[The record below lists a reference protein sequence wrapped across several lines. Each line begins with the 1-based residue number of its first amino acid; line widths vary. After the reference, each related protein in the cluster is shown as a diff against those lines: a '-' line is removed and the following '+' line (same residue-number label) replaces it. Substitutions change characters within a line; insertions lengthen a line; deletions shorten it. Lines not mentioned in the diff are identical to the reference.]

1 MEKRIVIINLVIG
14 IVNSLSIISNFGLK
28 GLNLKNTDMLI
39 DFRQL
44 FPKYGLKFNGVL
56 HIGANVGE
64 EAPIYSELG
73 IKTQIWIEANP
84 DIFLKLKSNISN
96 NPDAEAFNLCI
107 GDENKD
113 TVLHESNNGSQSSSI
128 LDLGTHAVV
137 HPEVKYVRDIPVK
150 MHRIDSLGLDLSNVD
165 LLNIDLQGA
174 ELMAL
179 RGMGDLL
186 RGFKAAYLEVNKEHL
201 YKGCPLVEDLDLF
214 MIGFNFRRVETKW
227 CGNTGWGDALFIN
240 GSFKHA

>member
-1 MEKRIVIINLVIG
+1 
-14 IVNSLSIISNFGLK
+14 
-28 GLNLKNTDMLI
+28 MLI
-39 DFRQL
+39 DFREL

-73 IKTQIWIEANP
+73 INKQIWIEGNP
-84 DIFLKLKSNISN
+84 DIFLKLKHNISG
-96 NPDAEAFNLCI
+96 NPDATALNYLI

-113 TVLHESNNGSQSSSI
+113 TVFHISNNGSQSSSI
-128 LDLGTHAVV
+128 LELGTHAVV
-137 HPEVKYVRDIPVK
+137 HPEVKFVQDIPMK
-150 MHRIDSLGLDLSNVD
+150 MNRIDSLGLDLSGID

-186 RGFKAAYLEVNKEHL
+186 KGFKAAYLEVNWEPL
-201 YKGCPLVEDLDLF
+201 YKDCALFGEVCRYMKQFGFDAVEH
-214 MIGFNFRRVETKW
+214 KK
-227 CGNTGWGDALFIN
+227 CGATGWGDCFFIRT
-240 GSFKHA
+240 FTE